1 MFRIITPDG
10 STILTEKPNFIRR
23 YKNGC
28 FILCAREK
36 AEGVAYAGKPYL
48 FADGANVSEFDGADE
63 LRKLYSE
70 NEALSEQLAA
80 TDEATIELFETALMQ
95 EEINAEQ
102 DEATVELFES
112 TLAQEEINAEQDEAI
127 IAIYEMMEGT
137 ING

>member
-10 STILTEKPNFIRR
+10 SAILTEKPNFIRR
-23 YKNGC
+23 HKNGC
-28 FILCAREK
+28 FILCKTEREIK
-36 AEGVAYAGKPYL
+36 MAEGVAYAGKPYL

-102 DEATVELFES
+102 DEA
-112 TLAQEEINAEQDEAI
+112 I
-127 IAIYEMMEGT
+127 IGIYESMEV
-137 ING
+137 IANG

>member
-10 STILTEKPNFIRR
+10 TTILTEKPNFIRH

-63 LRKLYSE
+63 LRKLYAE

-80 TDEATIELFETALMQ
+80 TDEATI
-95 EEINAEQ
+95 
-102 DEATVELFES
+102 ELFES